1 MPPSTLMLDPL
12 ATLNLSQFVLFYT
25 SHAPMSP
32 PRSCFSH
39 LPTPSTRQ
47 KWLSLFLSLYSA

>member
-25 SHAPMSP
+25 LHAPMSA
-32 PRSCFSH
+32 PRSSFSH
-39 LPTPSTRQ
+39 LITPSTRQ
-47 KWLSLFLSLYSA
+47 KWLSLFFSLYLA